1 MWITPKQDWNPND
14 LVSADDMNAL
24 GGNLAYLKLERARA
38 ALAVTPGTTTSTT
51 FATLRTLALTT
62 RGGVLLVGFYAG
74 CTHDSGGAVYFD
86 ASLDGSRLALY
97 GTNGS
102 LELRPGTTASLAGYS
117 LLMTS
122 VSAGTHS
129 VALVWRTNTGTAAVS
144 VGQFWAVEL

>member
-1 MWITPKQDWNPND
+1 
-14 LVSADDMNAL
+14 
-24 GGNLAYLKLERARA
+24 
-38 ALAVTPGTTTSTT
+38 
-51 FATLRTLALTT
+51 
-62 RGGVLLVGFYAG
+62 
-74 CTHDSGGAVYFD
+74 VYFD

-122 VSAGTHS
+122 VSEGTHS

-144 VGQFWAVEL
+144 VGQFWALEL